1 MPVRVRRRI
10 VPGARGLEPTGAIQ
24 YEPTERDG
32 RVSVN
37 SGGSWPV
44 SDDFRCPNI
53 SFVTSARPDRR
64 RAMFRVRKALAEIVH
79 DTAALEGNPMTFP
92 EVQTLLDGITV
103 GGHRVAD
110 AEQVLNQAASWERLL
125 RLVSEGRFK
134 PDRETACGLQG
145 IVARGEALEWGRF
158 RTGAVSIAG
167 TEFEPPPAHEL
178 ASAFRTGMR
187 NIGRVPVNSPGPCAR
202 TSSWPGSN
210 SSGTATSAPDA

>member
-1 MPVRVRRRI
+1 
-10 VPGARGLEPTGAIQ
+10 
-24 YEPTERDG
+24 
-32 RVSVN
+32 
-37 SGGSWPV
+37 
-44 SDDFRCPNI
+44 
-53 SFVTSARPDRR
+53 
-64 RAMFRVRKALAEIVH
+64 MFRVRKALAEIVH

-145 IVARGEALEWGRF
+145 IVARGEALAWGRF

-167 TEFEPPPAHEL
+167 TDFEPPPAHEL

-187 NIGRVPVNSPGPCAR
+187 NIGRVPCEFARAMCAYLLMARQQFFWDGNKR
-202 TSSWPGSN
+202 TGRLMMNGMLLSKGH
-210 SSGTATSAPDA
+210 DAICVPAKRRQEFNEKMLGFHDTGDPEPMMLFLASCSLDKELRRTRV